1 MRLENEQPLPTI
13 DSPIVGGDR
22 MTIPADLSGNWS
34 VVLFYR
40 GEW

>member
-1 MRLENEQPLPTI
+1 MRLENDQQLPTVRASRV
-13 DSPIVGGDR
+13 DGSAMTLPGDV
-22 MTIPADLSGNWS
+22 AGAWS